1 MTEPTSS
8 PNDRFPGWDWD
19 DPEGLET
26 RLDAFSAQ
34 VATCRTLEARPGGLP
49 YDHHDFRELGL
60 TGIEFAAFRTAHP
73 EGLGTDLAT
82 LRSTAAE
89 TETESGPGLATEP
102 GTLYRV
108 DGDRWFTQL
117 DVSRPLPFADAS
129 VDWVYAEHLIE
140 HVTLP
145 VAVGWLREVRRI
157 LRPGGVL
164 RLTTPDLARYLV
176 GYATG
181 DGFLGRHRRRLGT
194 LGFGPPMPAR
204 PAFLVNQIFRYYGHQ
219 WIYDLDELRHVLT
232 LAGFA
237 PDRIRHCAYRQGLRS
252 DVADLDTA
260 FRTDETVYVEAD
272 R

>member
-1 MTEPTSS
+1 MTD
-8 PNDRFPGWDWD
+8 PNARFPGWDWD
-19 DPEGLET
+19 DPDDLAV
-26 RLDAFSAQ
+26 RLDEFSAD
-34 VATCRTLEARPGGLP
+34 VATCAELAAHPGPLPRTHAE
-49 YDHHDFRELGL
+49 FTELGL

-73 EGLGTDLAT
+73 AGLGTDLAT
-82 LRSTAAE
+82 LRSPDA
-89 TETESGPGLATEP
+89 ATEP

-117 DVSRPLPFADAS
+117 DIAEPLPFADAS

-145 VAVGWLREVRRI
+145 VAIGWLREARRV

-181 DGFLGRHRRRLGT
+181 DGFLAKHRRRLTT

-204 PAFLVNQIFRYYGHQ
+204 PAFLVNQIFRHYGHQ

-232 LAGFA
+232 RAGFA
-237 PDRIRHCAYRQGLRS
+237 PEKVRHCAYRQGACPE
-252 DVADLDTA
+252 VADLDTA
-260 FRTDETVYVEAD
+260 FRTDETIYVEAD

>member
-1 MTEPTSS
+1 MTEQ
-8 PNDRFPGWDWD
+8 NERFPGWDWE
-19 DPEGLET
+19 DPDGLAG
-26 RLDAFSAQ
+26 RLDDFSEQ
-34 VATCRTLEARPGGLP
+34 VATCEKLEAHPGGLP
-49 YDHHDFRELGL
+49 RDHAGFRELGL

-82 LRSTAAE
+82 LRAPDT
-89 TETESGPGLATEP
+89 ATEP

-117 DVSRPLPFADAS
+117 DIARPLPFADAS

-140 HVTLP
+140 HVTVP
-145 VAVGWLREVRRI
+145 VAVGWLREARRV

-181 DGFLGRHRRRLGT
+181 DGFLAKHRRRLTT

-204 PAFLVNQIFRYYGHQ
+204 PAFLVNQIFRYFGHQ

-232 LAGFA
+232 RAGFD
-237 PDRIRHCAYRQGLRS
+237 PVRIRPCSYRQGARQ

-260 FRTDETVYVEAD
+260 FRTDETVYIEAD
-272 R
+272 C

>member
-1 MTEPTSS
+1 MK
-8 PNDRFPGWDWD
+8 NQDAFPGWDWD
-19 DPEGLET
+19 DPDGLAV
-26 RLDAFSAQ
+26 RLDAISAD
-34 VATCRTLEARPGGLP
+34 VAVCRKLEPAAGGLP
-49 YDHHDFRELGL
+49 QDRQGLRELGV

-73 EGLGTDLAT
+73 EGLGTDLTA
-82 LRSTAAE
+82 LRSAGT
-89 TETESGPGLATEP
+89 TTEP

-117 DVSRPLPFADAS
+117 DIGRPLPFADAS

-140 HVTLP
+140 HVTMP
-145 VAVGWLREVRRI
+145 VAVGWLREARRV

-164 RLTTPDLARYLV
+164 RITTPDLARYLV
-176 GYATG
+176 GYATD
-181 DGFLGRHRRRLGT
+181 DGFLAKHRRRLT
-194 LGFGPPMPAR
+194 TMGFGPPMPSR

-237 PDRIRHCAYRQGLRS
+237 ADQIRHCAYRQGVRA

-260 FRTDETVYVEAD
+260 FRTDETIYVEAD

>member
-1 MTEPTSS
+1 MK
-8 PNDRFPGWDWD
+8 NQDAFPGWDWD
-19 DPEGLET
+19 DPEDLAV
-26 RLDAFSAQ
+26 RLDAFSGD
-34 VATCRTLEARPGGLP
+34 VATCRQLEPAVGGLP
-49 YDHHDFRELGL
+49 KDHRGFRELGI

-73 EGLGTDLAT
+73 EGLGTDLTA
-82 LRSTAAE
+82 LRSPE
-89 TETESGPGLATEP
+89 TSTEP

-117 DVSRPLPFADAS
+117 DIGRPLPFADAS

-140 HVTLP
+140 HVTMP
-145 VAVGWLREVRRI
+145 IAVGWLREARRV

-164 RLTTPDLARYLV
+164 RITTPDLARYLT
-176 GYATG
+176 GYATD
-181 DGFLGRHRRRLGT
+181 DGFLAKHRRRLT
-194 LGFGPPMPAR
+194 TMGFGPPMPQR
-204 PAFLVNQIFRYYGHQ
+204 PAFLINQIFRYYGHQ

-232 LAGFA
+232 RAGFEA
-237 PDRIRHCAYRQGLRS
+237 DRIRPCAYREGVRA

>member
-1 MTEPTSS
+1 MTE

-19 DPEGLET
+19 DPKGLDT
-26 RLDAFSAQ
+26 RLEAFSAQ
-34 VATCRTLEARPGGLP
+34 VATCDTLEARPGALP
-49 YDHHDFRELGL
+49 RDHAELRELGI

-82 LRSTAAE
+82 LRGSAP
-89 TETESGPGLATEP
+89 GPGTDPDPDPGPGTATEP

-117 DVSRPLPFADAS
+117 DIARPLPFADAS

-145 VAVGWLREVRRI
+145 VAVGWLREARRI

-181 DGFLGRHRRRLGT
+181 DGFLAKHRRRLTT

-204 PAFLVNQIFRYYGHQ
+204 PAFLVNQIFRHYGHQ

-232 LAGFA
+232 RAGFG
-237 PDRIRHCAYRQGLRS
+237 PEQIRHCAYRQGLRS

>member
-1 MTEPTSS
+1 MTEQSERAPE
-8 PNDRFPGWDWD
+8 RFPGWDWE
-19 DPEGLET
+19 DPDGLAP

-34 VATCRTLEARPGGLP
+34 VATCDTLRAHPAGLP
-49 YDHHDFRELGL
+49 RDHRGLRELGI
-60 TGIEFAAFRTAHP
+60 TGIEFAAFRTTHP
-73 EGLGTDLAT
+73 EGLGTDLAA
-82 LRSTAAE
+82 LRAPAAGTATA
-89 TETESGPGLATEP
+89 P

-117 DVSRPLPFADAS
+117 DIAEPLPLADAS

-145 VAVGWLREVRRI
+145 VAVGWLREVRRV

-164 RLTTPDLARYLV
+164 RLTTPDLARYLA
-176 GYATG
+176 GYTND
-181 DGFLGRHRRRLGT
+181 DGFLAKHRRRLTT

-204 PAFLVNQIFRYYGHQ
+204 PAFLVNQIFRYFGHQ

-232 LAGFA
+232 RAGFD
-237 PDRIRHCAYRQGLRS
+237 PDRIRPCAYRQGARP

-260 FRTDETVYVEAD
+260 FRTDESIYVEAD

>member
-1 MTEPTSS
+1 MTDQSA
-8 PNDRFPGWDWD
+8 RFPGWDWD
-19 DPEGLET
+19 DPDGLAT

-34 VATCRTLEARPGGLP
+34 VATCDTLEAHPGGLP
-49 YDHHDFRELGL
+49 HDHADFRELGL

-73 EGLGTDLAT
+73 QGLGTDLAALCT
-82 LRSTAAE
+82 SPGGGPQATA
-89 TETESGPGLATEP
+89 EP

-108 DGDRWFTQL
+108 DGDRWFLRL
-117 DVSRPLPFADAS
+117 DISEPLPFADAS

-140 HVTLP
+140 HVTMP
-145 VAVGWLREVRRI
+145 VAVGWLREARRV

-181 DGFLGRHRRRLGT
+181 DGFLAKHRRRLTT

-204 PAFLVNQIFRYYGHQ
+204 PAFLVNQIFRHYGHQ
-219 WIYDLDELRHVLT
+219 WIYDLDELRHVLA

-237 PDRIRHCAYRQGLRS
+237 PERIRPCAYRQGARP

-260 FRTDETVYVEAD
+260 FRTDETIYVEAD

>member
-1 MTEPTSS
+1 MTEQSE
-8 PNDRFPGWDWD
+8 RFPGWDWD
-19 DPEGLET
+19 DPDGLAP
-26 RLDAFSAQ
+26 RLDAFSEQ
-34 VATCRTLEARPGGLP
+34 VATCETLEAHPGGLP
-49 YDHHDFRELGL
+49 RDHAGLRELGI

-82 LRSTAAE
+82 LRSPDTA
-89 TETESGPGLATEP
+89 TGPATATGP

-108 DGDRWFTQL
+108 DGDRWFTRL
-117 DVSRPLPFADAS
+117 DIAEPLPFADAS

-140 HVTLP
+140 HVTMP
-145 VAVGWLREVRRI
+145 VAIGWLREARRV

-181 DGFLGRHRRRLGT
+181 DGFLAKHRRRLTT

-204 PAFLVNQIFRYYGHQ
+204 PAFLVNQIFRYFGHQ

-232 LAGFA
+232 QAGFA
-237 PDRIRHCAYRQGLRS
+237 PERIRPCAYRQGIRP

>member
-1 MTEPTSS
+1 M
-8 PNDRFPGWDWD
+8 NRQDAFPGWDWE
-19 DPEGLET
+19 DPDGLAE
-26 RLDAFSAQ
+26 RLDRFSAD
-34 VATCRTLEARPGGLP
+34 VATCRSLEPADGGLP
-49 YDHHDFRELGL
+49 FDHQDFTDLGL

-73 EGLGTDLAT
+73 GGLGSDLTA
-82 LRSTAAE
+82 LR
-89 TETESGPGLATEP
+89 GPDAATEP

-117 DVSRPLPFADAS
+117 DISRPLPFADAS

-140 HVTLP
+140 HVTMP
-145 VAVGWLREVRRI
+145 VAIGWLREARRV

-164 RLTTPDLARYLV
+164 RITTPDLARYLN
-176 GYATG
+176 GYAKG
-181 DGFLGRHRRRLGT
+181 DGFLAKHHRRLST
-194 LGFGPPMPAR
+194 MGFGPPMPQR

-232 LAGFA
+232 EAGFEEA
-237 PDRIRHCAYRQGLRS
+237 RIRHCAYREGVRG

-260 FRTDETVYVEAD
+260 FRTDETIYVEAD

>member
-1 MTEPTSS
+1 MTKKAS
-8 PNDRFPGWDWD
+8 FPGWDWD
-19 DPEGLET
+19 DPDALAVL
-26 RLDAFSAQ
+26 LDDFSEQ
-34 VATCRTLEARPGGLP
+34 VAGCGKLEPIASELP
-49 YDHHDFRELGL
+49 RDRADFLELGL

-73 EGLGTDLAT
+73 GGLGTDLAA
-82 LRSTAAE
+82 LR
-89 TETESGPGLATEP
+89 GPGLTSEP

-108 DGDRWFTQL
+108 DGDRVFTQL
-117 DVSRPLPFADAS
+117 DISEPLPFADGS

-140 HVTLP
+140 HVTMP
-145 VAVGWLREVRRI
+145 VAVGWLREARRV

-164 RLTTPDLARYLV
+164 RITTPDLARYLT
-176 GYATG
+176 GYVND
-181 DGFLGRHRRRLGT
+181 DGFLARHRRRLAM

-232 LAGFA
+232 RAGFEA
-237 PDRIRHCAYRQGLRS
+237 GQVRECAYRQGIRP

-260 FRTDETVYVEAD
+260 FRTDETIYVEAD

>member
-1 MTEPTSS
+1 MTEQSE
-8 PNDRFPGWDWD
+8 RFPGWDWD
-19 DPEGLET
+19 DPDGLAP
-26 RLDAFSAQ
+26 RLDAFSEQ
-34 VATCRTLEARPGGLP
+34 VATCDTLEAHPGGLP
-49 YDHHDFRELGL
+49 RDRQGLRELGIA
-60 TGIEFAAFRTAHP
+60 GIEFAAFRTAHP

-82 LRSTAAE
+82 LRSPDAA
-89 TETESGPGLATEP
+89 TVP

-117 DVSRPLPFADAS
+117 DISEPLPFADAS

-140 HVTLP
+140 HVTMP
-145 VAVGWLREVRRI
+145 VAVGWLREARRV

-181 DGFLGRHRRRLGT
+181 DGFLGKHRRRLTT
-194 LGFGPPMPAR
+194 LGFGPPMPER
-204 PAFLVNQIFRYYGHQ
+204 PAFLVNQIFRYFGHQ
-219 WIYDLDELRHVLT
+219 WIYDLDELRHVLIR
-232 LAGFA
+232 AGFD
-237 PDRIRHCAYRQGLRS
+237 PDGIRQRAYRQGARP

-272 R
+272 C